1 MIFLYIYAN
10 LLQYT
15 MKKLSYFFLFILLF
29 FNTSCKDSISGCVDA
44 SANNY
49 NPSATINDEC
59 CYNCYT
65 SLGYSLGEFCNYNLD
80 FILENEFNGLIQC
93 YSINGDVV
101 PHQRKRVLLFLTPKE
116 SPCSGH
122 MPLLTFTAIK
132 KIPSEIRVCEG
143 FKNNSILYLHFC
155 R

>member
-1 MIFLYIYAN
+1 MYIYAN
-10 LLQYT
+10 IIQFT

-49 NPSATINDEC
+49 NPSATVNDEC

-65 SLGYSLGEFCNYNLD
+65 SLGYSLGEYCNYNLD

-93 YSINGDVV
+93 YSINGDIV
-101 PHQRKRVLLFLTPKE
+101 PASAQE
-116 SPCSGH
+116 G
-122 MPLLTFTAIK
+122 TAILDAQGEPLFWPYASFN
-132 KIPSEIRVCEG
+132 IYC
-143 FKNNSILYLHFC
+143 N
-155 R
+155 